1 MKKLKK
7 RLTKKLRIKSIK
19 NLKKINK
26 KVQIRRKRM
35 KKLLT
40 ISINLKIKKI
50 RFKEIK
56 IMTSKK
62 IGKLI

>member
-7 RLTKKLRIKSIK
+7 SLTKKLRIKSIK

-50 RFKEIK
+50 RFK
-56 IMTSKK
+56 
-62 IGKLI
+62 

>member
-7 RLTKKLRIKSIK
+7 SLTKKLRIKSIK